1 MITEYQFP
9 FFVSQQDQELHSD
22 VGCGVASL
30 MMLLKAGD
38 FEPLPSW
45 GLLCH
50 ELALMKPP
58 LEKGYSEQD
67 PEIGLYP
74 EDLMRYVVR
83 HKLKFRIHFYEDE
96 WQFALKKAPIM
107 VLMDGILE
115 EYPEDSHWVVLV
127 DMDETGFIYLDPW
140 QRHDES
146 YVLHMSNSDFKV
158 AYTGIALQILDV
170 KSINRYELPL

>member
-1 MITEYQFP
+1 MMTDRQFP

-22 VGCGVASL
+22 AGCGVACL
-30 MMLLKAGD
+30 MMLLKARN
-38 FEPLPSW
+38 FVPLPSW

-58 LEKGYSEQD
+58 LEKGYSEHD

-83 HKLKFRIHFYEDE
+83 HNVKFRIHFYKNE
-96 WQFALKKAPIM
+96 WHGALKEAPIM

-115 EYPEDSHWVVLV
+115 EYPEDAHWVVLV
-127 DMDETGFIYLDPW
+127 DKDETGFTYLDPW
-140 QRHDES
+140 RREDES
-146 YVLHMSNSDFKV
+146 YICSISSSDFKI
-158 AYTGIALQILDV
+158 AYTGIALQILNLNDTG
-170 KSINRYELPL
+170 ELS